1 MTRERLPNR
10 RGTITFKFEHDGHR
24 YTVSYSAYADGRV
37 AEVFIDP
44 LKRGSALTAIMHDTA
59 VITSIALQHGAPL
72 ATIVGALARDGGE
85 KPASPIGAV
94 LQSVTA
100 AESQP

>member
-1 MTRERLPNR
+1 MSRERLPER
-10 RGTITFKFEHDGHR
+10 RGTTTFEVEHSGFR

-44 LKRGSALTAIMHDTA
+44 AKRGSELTVIAHDAA
-59 VITSIALQHGAPL
+59 VITSIALQHGASL
-72 ATIVGALARDGGE
+72 ETIVGALARDGDE

-94 LQSVTA
+94 LHSVA
-100 AESQP
+100 ASEKQP